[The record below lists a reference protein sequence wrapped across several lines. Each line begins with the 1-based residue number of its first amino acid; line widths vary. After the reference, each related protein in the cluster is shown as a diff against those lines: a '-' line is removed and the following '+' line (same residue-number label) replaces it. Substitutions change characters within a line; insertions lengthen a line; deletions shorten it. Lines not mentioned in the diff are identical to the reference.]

1 MFPIASRSF
10 SPRKD
15 QQAWF
20 IRRLGSEAGLGNVV
34 PAEVL
39 GLEALRLGL
48 RADTI
53 ELSCGV
59 DEFSAAAG
67 T

>member
-1 MFPIASRSF
+1 
-10 SPRKD
+10 
-15 QQAWF
+15 
-20 IRRLGSEAGLGNVV
+20 VV

-53 ELSCGV
+53 ELSCGI
-59 DEFSAAAG
+59 DEITAAAG